1 MQQFEDSTIRR
12 FVLGDLD
19 EETRQQLEVE
29 AIADDEIF
37 GGMEAVED
45 EIIEEYLA
53 GTLPGSERRI
63 FDETLDMIPG
73 RRLRVELVKALAAR
87 KPRAASEKPSNV
99 VSLSERLRF
108 ASHARLSIAAGFA
121 AAAITALIFVQSHQS
136 ATDDNRPAPAVAL
149 TPAAASVTPSTFP
162 PATTVPVTS
171 SALAAHQPGAPI
183 MASSAS
189 EAGSAASSVAATSA
203 TSVVTFLLTTS
214 TVRSGDGGRTLE
226 LSDGAD
232 EVHLQIAVDD
242 DEYSHYNAELRA
254 PDGTSVASARDLPV
268 TAQEGAPVITVRVP
282 ASVLRSGRHE
292 LVLAGLHER
301 GAEEVAYIEFDVRRR

>member
-37 GGMEAVED
+37 GRMEAVED

-63 FDETLDMIPG
+63 FDETLDTIPG
-73 RRLRVELVKALAAR
+73 RRRRVELVKTLAAR
-87 KPRAASEKPSNV
+87 KPRAAKPSNV

-121 AAAITALIFVQSHQS
+121 AAAITALIFVQSRQS
-136 ATDDNRPAPAVAL
+136 ATDDNPPAPAVAL
-149 TPAAASVTPSTFP
+149 TPAAASATPSTYP
-162 PATTVPVTS
+162 SATTVPSTS

-183 MASSAS
+183 LASSP
-189 EAGSAASSVAATSA
+189 SAAVNVAA
-203 TSVVTFLLTTS
+203 TSVVTFLLTSGTM
-214 TVRSGDGGRTLE
+214 RSGDGGRTLD
-226 LSDGAD
+226 LADGAD

-242 DEYSHYNAELRA
+242 DEFSHYNAELRA

-268 TAQEGAPVITVRVP
+268 TAQKGAPVITVRVP
-282 ASVLRSGRHE
+282 ASALRSGRHE
-292 LVLAGLHER
+292 LVLAGVHER